1 MRKVRGILVV
11 IGWASAIM
19 LLTVRA
25 MYQFN
30 PVHSTTGSFLN
41 ALDLLVLLAVS
52 VAVGIFLAD
61 LDRILFGYV
70 GSMVLSILMA
80 FIYSTL
86 FDWFVTGAGEV
97 FTEIPFGW
105 EYVCFYAFARILKT
119 MFPSAMV
126 LTFLGGFVGGIINDT
141 VWPHRG

>member
-1 MRKVRGILVV
+1 MRKVRGVLVV
-11 IGWASAIM
+11 IGWASAVM

-30 PVHSTTGSFLN
+30 PARSTTGSFLN
-41 ALDLLVLLAVS
+41 ALDLVVLLAVS
-52 VAVGIFLAD
+52 VVAGIFLAD
-61 LDRILFGYV
+61 LNRILFGYV

-105 EYVCFYAFARILKT
+105 EYAFFYAFTRILRT
-119 MFPSAMV
+119 MFPSAM
-126 LTFLGGFVGGIINDT
+126 LLAFLGGFVGGIINDI